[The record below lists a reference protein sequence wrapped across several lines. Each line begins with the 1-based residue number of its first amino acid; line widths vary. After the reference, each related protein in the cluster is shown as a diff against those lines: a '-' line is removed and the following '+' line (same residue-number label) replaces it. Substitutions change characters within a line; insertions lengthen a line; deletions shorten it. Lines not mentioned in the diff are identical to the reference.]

1 MAFGYTVKELRQS
14 LAAAKS
20 GVDVRELCVC
30 SDHLSD
36 PDTFWHVT
44 PAVLAQLAAWWQRRM
59 ASGVDKH
66 MTDQLYLD
74 IVAR

>member
-1 MAFGYTVKELRQS
+1 MASGCIFKDLRQS
-14 LAAAKS
+14 LAAAES
-20 GVDVRELCVC
+20 GVDVTELCVC

-44 PAVLAQLAAWWQRRM
+44 PAVLSQLAAWWQRRM
-59 ASGVDKH
+59 ASVVDQH